1 MRAEMRAVADGRSPD
16 ASAAVIPAARP
27 LGMTAEASALT
38 HAATV
43 QFAVPAVAPAASL
56 MEAPKPTLV
65 GTASTVPGPNK
76 TRNLVVV
83 GAIVGVLGFGATV
96 LLLARHRPVAAV
108 AGPSATAAMVA
119 PSTSMAP
126 LTDMAPL
133 APLDPLRAAA
143 TGPATAGVR
152 ASGPGKAVAA
162 VGAGAKGGGSG
173 SAAAIAAAA
182 APPTP
187 VPAPTAAPPPVAVAA
202 APPPAAEAA
211 DPSFDPE
218 GGYVEVGLINGQG
231 VRDGA
236 VRGALHG
243 AGLSACYKNALRAK
257 GARATGVATLNLSF
271 DEKGAARSVILTD
284 AAFLPGLTR
293 CVQGATGGLHVA
305 ASQVDP
311 GGGTAEVFLAFK
323 VR

>member
-1 MRAEMRAVADGRSPD
+1 V
-16 ASAAVIPAARP
+16 
-27 LGMTAEASALT
+27 
-38 HAATV
+38 
-43 QFAVPAVAPAASL
+43 
-56 MEAPKPTLV
+56 
-65 GTASTVPGPNK
+65 
-76 TRNLVVV
+76 
-83 GAIVGVLGFGATV
+83 
-96 LLLARHRPVAAV
+96 
-108 AGPSATAAMVA
+108 
-119 PSTSMAP
+119 
-126 LTDMAPL
+126 
-133 APLDPLRAAA
+133 
-143 TGPATAGVR
+143 
-152 ASGPGKAVAA
+152 
-162 VGAGAKGGGSG
+162 

-182 APPTP
+182 AAPTP
-187 VPAPTAAPPPVAVAA
+187 TAAPIAAPPPVAIATS
-202 APPPAAEAA
+202 PPPAAEAP

-218 GGYVEVGLINGQG
+218 RGYVEVGLINGQG

-243 AGLSACYKNALRAK
+243 AGLAACYKNALRAK
-257 GARATGVATLNLSF
+257 GARATGVATLNVSF